1 MNISTSSNNSQIEG
15 RDEEVPREIDFEYV
29 LNVFQSQYQKIEKSS
44 REALLE
50 TNTLQT
56 IRFLLNEYTRS
67 RLIHYDRLNSFLLH
81 VPNISEICSEA
92 LRKDS
97 IMQILTDDTQIK
109 DFEYRKDKL
118 FAPVVAQSTLFLLK
132 ELLKHPI
139 KIIRVL
145 NEHFPPI
152 RNLLNEFVDKIN
164 PHKKEN
170 FKWYYHPSNLKNIAL
185 FLDKNPD
192 LDITQVFPLFYENDE
207 FYIEYMDWLE
217 QFQDSS
223 KHLYDERQGFST
235 SDLEI
240 NKNNLNFLEN
250 FLRMY
255 LREPKIPTDID
266 TDIVEFLPKILHKE
280 IILEIVN
287 FYENHLP
294 KCFPEGSNIHERLL
308 GGIAAF
314 RCILE
319 HYYGQNF
326 IAIGYLEFWNRLK
339 KVGVPDKFIDSFIL
353 DVTTFPKKAK
363 DYSYDIF
370 WKKPFLRIKTRG
382 KKPTDQIYF
391 AFVQVLDAF
400 FHFLSSN
407 MKSYVMASS
416 RGRGFEELVAEKII
430 KELGVIP
437 QKIIVHDPEKT
448 DNDEEFR
455 SVMEQ
460 NELITPSGQKIQIC
474 KVVPDLQSPKLQLG
488 RNFRWREIDL
498 AFVYDTTL
506 YILECKNH
514 LFSDF
519 ADFEPIILKRNL
531 MAYSNSYGKRK
542 LCDDERVRHSLNIMG
557 QLKYKK
563 VRFMIISGEECPFE
577 FMLSYNQFVEF
588 IHNFENVH
596 KKLEEIDKSYV
607 SKTLFSEE
615 PQKKVWFEDIS
626 EDLVEEKLSTSSIMT
641 PNGDLNGNSCSSQ
654 KLLSK
659 TKLAQFFSEFLVKK
673 IRANE
678 KLEPSAFKDFFYA
691 KSAHCKASVFP
702 MLKTTHNLQNLLLSV
717 YKFSF
722 KYKGST
728 DNSFMIPAACL
739 RYCIEVVD
747 LHFGSKS
754 DLWMV
759 GTIIQNLPGSFRNV
773 IVGGRGMGRFYSI
786 KSIEQFYEMNL
797 DFERNFGPLGLHPP
811 SKEEIKAELVNFLQN
826 YTVSDSKTKL
836 INTFI
841 EKW

>member
-1 MNISTSSNNSQIEG
+1 MDIGTKTHNSTIKG

-29 LNVFQSQYQKIEKSS
+29 LNVFQTQYQSIEKSS
-44 REALLE
+44 RDVLTG
-50 TNTLQT
+50 TNTIQT
-56 IRFLLNEYTRS
+56 IRFLLNEYTSS

-81 VPNISEICSEA
+81 VPSISDICAEA

-97 IMQILTDDTQIK
+97 IIQILSDDAQIK
-109 DFEYRKDKL
+109 DFESRKDEL

-139 KIIRVL
+139 KKTRVL

-152 RNLLNEFVDKIN
+152 RDLLHEFVDKIN

-185 FLDKNPD
+185 FLDKNPE

-207 FYIEYMDWLE
+207 FYIEYTDWLE

-223 KHLYDERQGFST
+223 KHAYDERQGFST

-240 NKNNLNFLEN
+240 NRDNLNFLEN
-250 FLRMY
+250 FLHMY
-255 LREPKIPTDID
+255 LREPKIPADID
-266 TDIVEFLPKILHKE
+266 AEIVEFLPKILHIE
-280 IILEIVN
+280 IIREIVS
-287 FYENHLP
+287 FYENKLP
-294 KCFPEGSNIHERLL
+294 KCFPAGSNIYERLR

-319 HYYGQNF
+319 EYYGQNF
-326 IAIGYLEFWNRLK
+326 VSIGYLEFWNRLK
-339 KVGVPDKFIDSFIL
+339 KEGVPDKFIDSFIL
-353 DVTTFPKKAK
+353 DVTSSHKKIK
-363 DYSYDIF
+363 DYSYDVF
-370 WKKPFLRIKTRG
+370 WKKPFLRIKTGG

-391 AFVQVLDAF
+391 SYVQILDGF

-407 MKSYVMASS
+407 MKSYIMASS

-430 KELGVIP
+430 KKLGIVP
-437 QKIIVHDPEKT
+437 QKIVVHDPAKT
-448 DNDEEFR
+448 DNDEDFR

-460 NELITPSGQKIQIC
+460 NELITPSGQKIRIC
-474 KVVPDLQSPKLQLG
+474 KVVPDLKSPKLKLG

-498 AFVYDTTL
+498 AFVYNTTL

-542 LCDDERVRHSLNIMG
+542 LCKDERVRHSLNIMG

-577 FMLSYNQFVEF
+577 FMLSYNQFCEF
-588 IHNFENVH
+588 IQNFEKVDQKMND
-596 KKLEEIDKSYV
+596 IDKSYV
-607 SKTLFSEE
+607 SKTLFSEDS
-615 PQKKVWFEDIS
+615 QKKVWFEDIGD
-626 EDLVEEKLSTSSIMT
+626 DLVEEKLSTISGLTLGGDQNSNSSS
-641 PNGDLNGNSCSSQ
+641 NL
-654 KLLSK
+654 KLMSK
-659 TKLAQFFSEFLVKK
+659 SKLGQDFSEFLVNK
-673 IRANE
+673 IKANE
-678 KLEPSAFKDFFYA
+678 KVEASAFKDFFYT
-691 KSAHCKASVFP
+691 KSAHCKASIIP
-702 MLKTTHNLQNLLLSV
+702 MLKTTHKLQNLLLSV

-722 KYKGST
+722 KFKDVE
-728 DNSFMIPAACL
+728 DNTFAIPAACL
-739 RYCIEVVD
+739 RYCIDVIQ
-747 LHFGSKS
+747 LHFGSKT
-754 DLWMV
+754 DHWMV
-759 GTIIQNLPGSFRNV
+759 GTIIHNLPGSFRNV
-773 IVGGRGMGRFYSI
+773 IVGGRGMGRYFSADSI
-786 KSIEQFYEMNL
+786 DLYNKIIL
-797 DFERNFGPLGLHPP
+797 DFEKNFRPLKIHPP
-811 SKEEIKAELVNFLQN
+811 SKEEIKAELVGFLEK
-826 YTVSDSKTKL
+826 YSLSEAKTKK
-836 INTFI
+836 INMFI